1 MRRKW
6 IFAIGMALVLPA
18 NAGDVE
24 IAGFDAAQL
33 HLSGSYCT
41 FARKDHQIVLA
52 SDWIGK
58 FWIKVDGKIME
69 LASHRTDDEAERQ
82 LARRRWD
89 ETLSATDLT
98 VKLNLAEVGRGD
110 DTSAYKGYIDVKR
123 RGSSTR
129 ISVVGGCGA

>member
-52 SDWIGK
+52 SDWIGHSGLRLMAK
-58 FWIKVDGKIME
+58 
-69 LASHRTDDEAERQ
+69 
-82 LARRRWD
+82 
-89 ETLSATDLT
+89 
-98 VKLNLAEVGRGD
+98 
-110 DTSAYKGYIDVKR
+110 
-123 RGSSTR
+123 
-129 ISVVGGCGA
+129 